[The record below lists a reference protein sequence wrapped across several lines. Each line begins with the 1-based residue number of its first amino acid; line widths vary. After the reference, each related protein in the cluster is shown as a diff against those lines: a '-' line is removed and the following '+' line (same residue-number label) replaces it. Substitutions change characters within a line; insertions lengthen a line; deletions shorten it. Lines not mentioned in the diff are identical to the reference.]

1 MDTVSALRIKV
12 SMPNAHF
19 RVIHSG
25 NPRKTYPL
33 PPYSTVIGLLCN
45 ILGSRGSID
54 EMLQGPLALG
64 ILSRHAYVTQE
75 YTWMRNLSS
84 VAHKE
89 RYVQINNR
97 TWQEIPEHPGGQSPI
112 KIEVLNEVENLIYVY
127 HPNPLVLE
135 GIRANITAPEK
146 WFSHLHLGR
155 AEDWAM
161 LESAE
166 PAVLMVSARA
176 EDFRNSNS
184 YYQWMPVPN
193 STFGL
198 NQYINRE
205 LYTELYQ
212 KTQGIAVLVTST
224 YRLTPTPHGKG
235 LIRNFS
241 HIPARLCCASIPFL
255 SGFRLPELFTDK
267 EEGVPVYMATVA
279 GEGRD
284 CCGDSLG

>member
-1 MDTVSALRIKV
+1 MDPINVLRIKA

-45 ILGSRGSID
+45 ILGNQSKID
-54 EMLQGPLALG
+54 EMLRGPLALG
-64 ILSRHAYVTQE
+64 ILSRHAYVAQE

-84 VAHKE
+84 GAHKE

-97 TWQEIPEHPGGQSPI
+97 SWQEIPEHPGGQSPI

-127 HPNPLVLE
+127 HPKPSVLE
-135 GIRANITAPEK
+135 EIRANITAPEK

-155 AEDWAM
+155 AEDWVM
-161 LESAE
+161 VDSAE
-166 PAVLMVSARA
+166 KAVLMVSARA
-176 EDFRNSNS
+176 EDFKNSSS

-198 NQYINRE
+198 NRYINQE

-224 YRLTPTPHGKG
+224 YRLNTTPYGKG

-255 SGFRLPELFTDK
+255 SSFRLPELFSDQ
-267 EEGVPVYMATVA
+267 EEGVPVYMAIVA
-279 GEGRD
+279 SEGGD
-284 CCGDSLG
+284 DCGDSLG